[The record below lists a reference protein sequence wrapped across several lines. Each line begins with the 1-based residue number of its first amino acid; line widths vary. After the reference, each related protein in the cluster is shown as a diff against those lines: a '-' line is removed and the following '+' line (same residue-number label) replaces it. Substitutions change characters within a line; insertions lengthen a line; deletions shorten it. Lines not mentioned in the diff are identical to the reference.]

1 MATAQDYANWIVRNK
16 DKKGTP
22 EFDKVA
28 QAYSLA
34 RQRDAAPQA
43 AIAEPAVPETP
54 QSRSWGQVA
63 PEAARNLPR
72 SMFDLAAGTA
82 KGVYTLASGL
92 ADPKQLVLQ
101 AVNVFRNPG
110 AIGDAL
116 RARYGSED
124 ALKNTIATD
133 PAGFLGDVSTLT
145 GVGGLATGSR
155 TLSRVSA
162 LTDPLRPAVNV
173 LGTAGNMATNALSN
187 VYVGGK
193 ARTLM
198 QAAEGRGDEIIN
210 ALRSQPEIVPGATP
224 TAGQAAA
231 PVGATRFSALQESA
245 EKAAPSEY
253 FARAQEQNAARVAA
267 VQQVGQT
274 PAALKAALQVREVE
288 ANLLYGTAGAKVV
301 SGDATLDALR
311 TRPSIQGAFER
322 AERIAR
328 EDGYS
333 LQGALQGDSWSN
345 KSFTVADLH
354 YMKLGMDDL
363 ISSSKQT
370 GVGAVEQR
378 KILSTRQQF
387 LDWLENQA
395 PEYKTARTAFAAR
408 SKPIDQMK
416 VGQFLEGKLTS
427 ALQGE
432 EALRAGSFATAVR
445 DAPGTLKRATTGG
458 ARFEELSDMLTPA
471 QVKAVNSVRDDL
483 AREAKYKAQARAARP
498 AGPDARTA
506 GSELLIE
513 VAGGAQLPT
522 LLNRVTTVVNA
533 ILRRAS
539 GKMDEKIAME
549 LALEMLDPKKTA
561 LALEAAQLRAARAA
575 RVTDPARA
583 AGRALGRAATPIGA
597 TTNLLQSAAA
607 QPPPENRNALRPQ

>member
-43 AIAEPAVPETP
+43 AIAEPAAPEAP

-63 PEAARNLPR
+63 TEAVGNLPG

-82 KGVYTLASGL
+82 KGMYTLASGL
-92 ADPKQLVLQ
+92 ANPTQLMRQ
-101 AVNVFRNPG
+101 AVDVFRDPG
-110 AIGDAL
+110 AIGNAL

-133 PAGFLGDVSTLT
+133 PAGFLGDVSTIT

-210 ALRSQPEIVPGATP
+210 ALRNQPEIVPGAMP

-231 PVGATRFSALQESA
+231 PVGATRFAALQESA

-253 FARAQEQNAARVAA
+253 FARAQEQNAARVA
-267 VQQVGQT
+267 QIRTVGQDT
-274 PAALKAALQVREVE
+274 RTLELFRQARKVE
-288 ANLLYGTAGAKVV
+288 ANLLYGAAGAKTVTQ
-301 SGDATLDALR
+301 DAALEALR
-311 TRPSIQGAFER
+311 QRPSMQQAFARAETLASEQGATFGGVANGNR
-322 AERIAR
+322 T
-328 EDGYS
+328 
-333 LQGALQGDSWSN
+333 
-345 KSFTVADLH
+345 FTVADMHFVKQALDE
-354 YMKLGMDDL
+354 MLTDAATTGLGKTQ
-363 ISSSKQT
+363 SA
-370 GVGAVEQR
+370 AVN
-378 KILSTRQQF
+378 KTRDSF
-387 LDWLENQA
+387 VDWLEQRA

-408 SKPIDQMK
+408 SKPINQME

-427 ALQGE
+427 ALQGD

-445 DAPGTLKRATTGG
+445 EAPGTVKRATTGQ
-458 ARFEELSDMLTPA
+458 ARARDLSDILTPA

-483 AREAKYKAQARAARP
+483 AREAKYKVQARAARP
-498 AGPDARTA
+498 LGPDARTA
-506 GSELLIE
+506 GTELLIE

-522 LLNRVTTVVNA
+522 LLNRVTTVANA
-533 ILRRAS
+533 ILKRAS
-539 GKMDEKIAME
+539 GKMDEKVAME

-561 LALEAAQLRAARAA
+561 LAIEAAQLRAARAA